1 MVFLNSLLTILN
13 PSVLLVMIIGSIG
26 GIVIGAMPG
35 LTSVM
40 GVTLLLPFTYS
51 MDATTGMAMLL
62 AISFGAIY
70 GGSITAI
77 LIGTPGT
84 PASAATMI
92 EGRRFAARGEGGRA
106 LGLSTVSSWIGGTI
120 SSIMLILIAPPV
132 GQAGPE
138 VWRS

>member
-1 MVFLNSLLTILN
+1 MVFIQSLLTILH

-40 GVTLLLPFTYS
+40 GVTLLLPFTYG

-62 AISFGAIY
+62 SISFGAIY

-92 EGRRFAARGEGGRA
+92 EGRQFAARG
-106 LGLSTVSSWIGGTI
+106 
-120 SSIMLILIAPPV
+120 
-132 GQAGPE
+132 
-138 VWRS
+138 

>member
-1 MVFLNSLLTILN
+1 MGVITALGELLS
-13 PSVLLVMIIGSIG
+13 PQYLLMMIAGTMG
-26 GIVIGAMPG
+26 GIMIGAMPG

-40 GVTLLLPFTYS
+40 GVTLLLPFTYG
-51 MDATTGMAMLL
+51 MDPAAGISILL

-92 EGRRFAARGEGGRA
+92 EGRQFTARGEGGGRCPCQSHMKMCVKNGKA
-106 LGLSTVSSWIGGTI
+106 ASSQPEPPPSHWACRTVHS
-120 SSIMLILIAPPV
+120 
-132 GQAGPE
+132 
-138 VWRS
+138 